1 MLTEAKSIQQ
11 LIELP
16 IEAIDCVL
24 TRLQQM
30 LFGFDPDADAEKFVG
45 ALDDLQWLS
54 KVMPGHGQQ
63 HGLKVGGPP
72 SICPACHSQ
81 GYCLLGRPHDAGSPV
96 VGDNRKPFAWV
107 GHDVL
112 SSS

>member
-1 MLTEAKSIQQ
+1 MLTEANSIQQ

-24 TRLQQM
+24 THLQQM
-30 LFGFDPDADAEKFVG
+30 LFGFGPDADAEKVVR

-54 KVMPGHGQQ
+54 KIMAGHSEE
-63 HGLKVGGPP
+63 HGLKVGGPL

-81 GYCLLGRPHDAGSPV
+81 GYWLLGRLHDADSPG
-96 VGDNRKPFAWV
+96 VGDHLKPFAGV
-107 GHDVL
+107 GHNIL
-112 SSS
+112 SSG